1 MSVLKFISL
10 ILLSLLIFVSF
21 HCRPTSSWF
30 QAPML
35 HGIDIWID
43 VQGCCHWS
51 VFITHCATDEKE
63 GFNFNKFEQGLVV
76 TMLDDHWIKI
86 IQMFQALPTL
96 TIYVV
101 ITVHS
106 VEKWKIYSH
115 QKNISSNQLFSNFIS
130 KTVVLTKFLPKKRE
144 SKIPVFPQCEYHSVE
159 ITEIYS
165 HTFLAKIS
173 WKQRFY

>member
-96 TIYVV
+96 TIKHEYLRSRAYKCLSLSSPL
-101 ITVHS
+101 TDR
-106 VEKWKIYSH
+106 YSKLIH
-115 QKNISSNQLFSNFIS
+115 IEIL
-130 KTVVLTKFLPKKRE
+130 VL
-144 SKIPVFPQCEYHSVE
+144 
-159 ITEIYS
+159 
-165 HTFLAKIS
+165 IS
-173 WKQRFY
+173 WVSHPWIFSQTLLILETRWNQAQCFVLLWNF

>member
-10 ILLSLLIFVSF
+10 ILLSLLVFVPF

-63 GFNFNKFEQGLVV
+63 GFNFNNFEQGLVV

-96 TIYVV
+96 TIYVL
-101 ITVHS
+101 S
-106 VEKWKIYSH
+106 
-115 QKNISSNQLFSNFIS
+115 FSII
-130 KTVVLTKFLPKKRE
+130 VVAGLTQERKFL
-144 SKIPVFPQCEYHSVE
+144 
-159 ITEIYS
+159 S
-165 HTFLAKIS
+165 HLTKIS
-173 WKQRFY
+173 WNQFAMKLVIVKHCKE